1 MTTNKVTLGH
11 WDIRGFVEPART
23 LLEYFQIPYDQELY
37 KDEETWKAK
46 KDNFGSKFANLP
58 YFVDCE
64 KVITE
69 TAAIFSYIC
78 VKAGK
83 REMAVGKPEDLTD
96 FLQIQGVVLDI
107 RRGLGM
113 AVYGA
118 KEREDVKKIIDGTVM
133 EKGGPKFNDLN
144 EILGE
149 KDWLLGYLTYNDF
162 VLAELLERYSDM
174 DAEVGSSVM
183 KNYPNLQAFI
193 KRFVELPGVKEYR
206 ASDKF
211 APRPHNAWMA
221 VWQ

>member
-1 MTTNKVTLGH
+1 MATNKVTLGY

-58 YFVDCE
+58 YLVDGD

-69 TAAIFSYIC
+69 TAAISAYIC
-78 VKAGK
+78 LKAGK

-144 EILGE
+144 EILRE
-149 KDWLLGYLTYNDF
+149 RDWLLGYLTCIDF
-162 VLAELLERYSDM
+162 VFVELLERFRDM
-174 DAEVGSSVM
+174 DTELGTTVM
-183 KNYPNLQAFI
+183 EKYPNLQTYLD
-193 KRFVELPGVKEYR
+193 RFLELPGVKEYR
-206 ASDKF
+206 ASDRFK
-211 APRPHNAWMA
+211 ARPYNMPNAKWL
-221 VWQ
+221 

>member
-1 MTTNKVTLGH
+1 MATSKLTLAY
-11 WDIRGFVEPART
+11 WDIRGLAEPIRH
-23 LLEYFQIPYDQELY
+23 LLEYVQLPYEQIRYSKWED
-37 KDEETWKAK
+37 WAAK
-46 KDNFGSKFANLP
+46 KDAFGASFPNLP
-58 YFVDCE
+58 YLVDGDRTL
-64 KVITE
+64 TE
-69 TAAIFSYIC
+69 SEAILAYIC
-78 VKAGK
+78 VKAGNNDLL
-83 REMAVGKPEDLTD
+83 GKGEDRIE
-96 FLQIQGVVLDI
+96 FIQLKSVIADI
-107 RRGLGM
+107 RSSLDRII
-113 AVYGA
+113 YGA
-118 KEREDVKKIIDGTVM
+118 KDHEEIKTKADEYVSGGGSQKF
-133 EKGGPKFNDLN
+133 KGLE
-144 EILGE
+144 EILGK